1 MRLHLQGTTPFAE
14 DIRVNNFLYFE
25 DKPEN
30 KGIWL
35 ASLGEGFVLSPDKG
49 TAEYDACCKLLA
61 YLMSQDSFNGF
72 VEEMGGGV
80 VPVSVE
86 YDTSK
91 ANPVLR
97 SYMENYDEATNVT
110 DTVPVYID
118 SKVPLATPTQ
128 QELQG
133 LFAGRT
139 PAEVGASLQAIYD
152 QERN

>member
-1 MRLHLQGTTPFAE
+1 
-14 DIRVNNFLYFE
+14 
-25 DKPEN
+25 
-30 KGIWL
+30 
-35 ASLGEGFVLSPDKG
+35 
-49 TAEYDACCKLLA
+49 
-61 YLMSQDSFNGF
+61 MSQDSFNGF

-86 YDTSK
+86 YDMSK

-118 SKVPLATPTQ
+118 SKIPLATPTQ
-128 QELQG
+128 QKLQG